1 MVKKPSPDDIPFDP
15 SIRFTPEQIRRIEEI
30 TANPPELTP
39 EQLAAWARA
48 SKAHAEMVA
57 RRRGR
62 PEKPPE
68 QVRSERVV
76 MRVTGAEHRD
86 IERWAAAQ
94 GLDVSE
100 YLRRA
105 VAYCV
110 AAGVPL
116 ETAWTK
122 DGEACAKEV
131 AP

>member
-100 YLRRA
+100 YVRRA

-116 ETAWTK
+116 RHVTVGSLPTGIE
-122 DGEACAKEV
+122 EE
-131 AP
+131 